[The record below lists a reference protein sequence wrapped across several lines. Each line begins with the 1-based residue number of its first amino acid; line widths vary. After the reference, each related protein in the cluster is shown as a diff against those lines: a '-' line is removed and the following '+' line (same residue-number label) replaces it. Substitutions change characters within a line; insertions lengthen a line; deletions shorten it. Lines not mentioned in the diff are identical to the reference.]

1 VIAGAPRF
9 AHTNQLRADRALQAL
24 LGMRRL
30 SKRRHDIELFSA
42 LQSGRDRTLLAA
54 VVAEV
59 VTTLLTTPTA
69 HINKVYELTG
79 PRTRDMHALAAEYSD
94 ALRPALL
101 ADQSPLTVAF

>member
-1 VIAGAPRF
+1 
-9 AHTNQLRADRALQAL
+9 
-24 LGMRRL
+24 MRRL

-79 PRTRDMHALAAEYSD
+79 PRTQDMHALAAEYSD